1 MPTLAH
7 FTHRRRLPRL
17 WTKVVGQ
24 CVSAARSTSFG
35 LRVDKDDKRMA
46 IRRTADIG
54 AKRPFTREQHL
65 VTDKE

>member
-54 AKRPFTREQHL
+54 AKRTFGKMAMS
-65 VTDKE
+65 V